1 MDPAQVFIISVW
13 VMAIRVEIGVEDE
26 GIFNLPAI
34 SPLEFLNYP

>member
-26 GIFNLPAI
+26 RG
-34 SPLEFLNYP
+34 FLTCLQYLH